1 MSSSRRQ
8 VTNKEPLHCFELFTA
23 LRHNLHCSTIC
34 TAVPSTAAFLLHT
47 IPLLWSAWT
56 IRHIIVFNWTLL
68 YRRWTYCQTF
78 KCKSMKGNGKH
89 NTKVALLQANSC
101 GLITFISPRALD
113 RANMLL
119 IFHFQKCCWFFKL
132 RKFAIFLVFD
142 WKLPPPLPPPHF
154 QKFAERQNSAT
165 KILALKLTPIPPPP
179 SNSSNIAC
187 TASPNAVG
195 YFFGHRLHLHHLYL
209 TFSVVALGPVVTG
222 ATLAEHKVVRTEY
235 APKRSGPRFKS
246 QTDPRSH

>member
-1 MSSSRRQ
+1 
-8 VTNKEPLHCFELFTA
+8 
-23 LRHNLHCSTIC
+23 
-34 TAVPSTAAFLLHT
+34 
-47 IPLLWSAWT
+47 
-56 IRHIIVFNWTLL
+56 
-68 YRRWTYCQTF
+68 
-78 KCKSMKGNGKH
+78 MKGNGKH

-101 GLITFISPRALD
+101 GLITFISPLTLD
-113 RANMLL
+113 MLL
-119 IFHFQKCCWFFKL
+119 IFHFSSSKIL
-132 RKFAIFLVFD
+132 LIFQIAQICNIFVFYC
-142 WKLPPPLPPPHF
+142 KLPPPLPPPHF